1 MGFGGHL
8 GEKNVYHYH
17 SNYDSHRWMSR
28 FGDPGFKYHVAM
40 AKVWGLVAL
49 QLSERP
55 LVQFNV
61 TRYALEL
68 EGYLSQIQSSLALD
82 GHPPHHR
89 PRPHPRPPHH
99 RPPHHRPPHLC
110 PPHHPHRPPPADK
123 HHLLRSLKR
132 LRHAIKG
139 LQHSARRHD
148 ALAARLEAALAKPN
162 VPWWRRLEL
171 WRRVRRLNGKYRAF
185 DRAFTHKPGLD
196 GRRWFKHV
204 VYAPGKWTGYSG
216 DTFPGLVESIREG
229 NWTNAMVRLAQFSLL
244 VFTYGCDWSLT

>member
-1 MGFGGHL
+1 MGFSGHT
-8 GEKNVYHYH
+8 GKKNVYHYH
-17 SNYDSHRWMSR
+17 SNYDSYQWMSR
-28 FGDPGFKYHVAM
+28 IGDPGFKYHVAM

-68 EGYLSQIQSSLALD
+68 ERYLSHVQSSLALD
-82 GHPPHHR
+82 DHPPHHR
-89 PRPHPRPPHH
+89 PPHRRPPHH
-99 RPPHHRPPHLC
+99 RPPHHRPPHHR
-110 PPHHPHRPPPADK
+110 PPHHPHRPPPTADK
-123 HHLLRSLKR
+123 HRLLHSLKR
-132 LRHAIKG
+132 LRHAIKV

-171 WRRVRRLNGKYRAF
+171 WRRARRLNSIYRTF
-185 DRAFTHKPGLD
+185 DRAFTHKAGLD
-196 GRRWFKHV
+196 DGRWWFKHV

-216 DTFPGLVESIREG
+216 DTFPGLVESIQEG
-229 NWTNAMVRLAQFSLL
+229 NWTNAVVRFALVSLL
-244 VFTYGCDWSLT
+244 GGVMAG